1 MMRTP
6 VHSLDPRAERG
17 VILAHPGTQYSYET
31 AFALQEAGLLQCY
44 MTGFYFKP
52 ENSLGR
58 ALRLLPNGRG
68 TELEREF
75 RRRFKPE
82 LAPQNVRTYP
92 AAELIYVVSS
102 RLRPLRPF
110 SEAILRWRNKCF
122 DGWVAKRIARERPKA
137 VVCYDSCAQRTF
149 EGAKSLG
156 TLCVLDQSIGHICT
170 GLQLLREEAKLH
182 PDFADSLP
190 TKVPEWLIERCSQE
204 ALLADC
210 VLSPSEYVRHSL
222 IANGVEPARIAALPF
237 GVDPERFQPGPERT
251 EKTFRVLFVGQLSQR
266 KGIKY
271 LLEAFRNLRLPSAE
285 LVLVGNVAGSGKGLL
300 RYRDMFQHIPNVP
313 RAEVHHWFERA
324 DVFVYPSLHEG
335 SALAIY
341 EALACGLPIIT
352 TPNSGSMV
360 QDGIQ
365 GYIVPIRDVERL
377 KEKILLLY
385 ENREL
390 RQEMSRRARLRA
402 EEFTW
407 AAYRQRLGSILLNLL
422 AAKG

>member
-237 GVDPERFQPGPERT
+237 GVDPERFQPPPERT

>member
-6 VHSLDPRAERG
+6 VHSLDPRAQRG

-237 GVDPERFQPGPERT
+237 GVDPERFQPPPERT

>member
-6 VHSLDPRAERG
+6 VHSLDPRAQRG

-156 TLCVLDQSIGHICT
+156 TVCVLDQSIGHICT

-190 TKVPEWLIERCSQE
+190 TNVPEWLIERCSQE

-237 GVDPERFQPGPERT
+237 GVDPERFQPGLGRM
-251 EKTFRVLFVGQLSQR
+251 EKTFRLLFVGQLSQR

-271 LLEAFRNLRLPSAE
+271 LLEAFRSLRLPSAE

-324 DVFVYPSLHEG
+324 SVFVYPSLHEG

-352 TPNSGSMV
+352 TPNSGSIV

>member
-6 VHSLDPRAERG
+6 VHSLDPRAQRG

-237 GVDPERFQPGPERT
+237 GVDPERFQPPPERT

-407 AAYRQRLGSILLNLL
+407 AAYRQRRGSILLNLL

>member
-6 VHSLDPRAERG
+6 VHSLDPRAQRG

-237 GVDPERFQPGPERT
+237 GVDPERFQPPPERT

-365 GYIVPIRDVERL
+365 GYVVPIRDVERL

>member
-6 VHSLDPRAERG
+6 VHSLDPRAQRG

-237 GVDPERFQPGPERT
+237 GVDPERFQPPPERT

-407 AAYRQRLGSILLNLL
+407 AAYQQRLGSILLNLL

>member
-6 VHSLDPRAERG
+6 VHSLDPRAQRG

-237 GVDPERFQPGPERT
+237 GVDPERFQPRPEGT

-407 AAYRQRLGSILLNLL
+407 AAYQQRLGSILLNLL

>member
-6 VHSLDPRAERG
+6 VHSLDPRAQRG

-190 TKVPEWLIERCSQE
+190 RRS
-204 ALLADC
+204 
-210 VLSPSEYVRHSL
+210 R
-222 IANGVEPARIAALPF
+222 
-237 GVDPERFQPGPERT
+237 
-251 EKTFRVLFVGQLSQR
+251 
-266 KGIKY
+266 
-271 LLEAFRNLRLPSAE
+271 
-285 LVLVGNVAGSGKGLL
+285 SG
-300 RYRDMFQHIPNVP
+300 
-313 RAEVHHWFERA
+313 
-324 DVFVYPSLHEG
+324 
-335 SALAIY
+335 
-341 EALACGLPIIT
+341 
-352 TPNSGSMV
+352 
-360 QDGIQ
+360 
-365 GYIVPIRDVERL
+365 
-377 KEKILLLY
+377 
-385 ENREL
+385 
-390 RQEMSRRARLRA
+390 
-402 EEFTW
+402 
-407 AAYRQRLGSILLNLL
+407 
-422 AAKG
+422 

>member
-237 GVDPERFQPGPERT
+237 GVDPERFQPPPERT

-407 AAYRQRLGSILLNLL
+407 AAYQQRLGSILLNLL